1 MKSMTKRKRRAPRRN
16 KSEEAKALAAELAAK
31 YDQIREAEMVVA
43 QLRAQSNELLRE
55 IDEKD
60 VAMSLLTEACGV
72 SQQVLDRKLRALSSG
87 LR

>member
-1 MKSMTKRKRRAPRRN
+1 
-16 KSEEAKALAAELAAK
+16 
-31 YDQIREAEMVVA
+31 MVVA

-60 VAMSLLTEACGV
+60 VAMSLLTEACGI